1 MNHANRILVITIG
14 LTVISFFAFCEK
26 EKKPDNT
33 AILALALVQT
43 GAANASQLPQP
54 AQNSAILVLDKDTFV
69 LPLNGNCQDN
79 NAGLLELGFLNV
91 GAAPTLFIRNID
103 FTKNGTYNVGF
114 DSDTTHGT
122 YDPTGGNCPMQVL
135 TNTVTEFE
143 AQMHNCPATGLGGS
157 NPPTMTVSFRV
168 RCLKN

>member
-1 MNHANRILVITIG
+1 MDHAKKIIVIAAT
-14 LTVISFFAFCEK
+14 LTLISIFASCEK